1 MDRYYSGMVVRT
13 SYGTGP
19 YEITGVTGNCTCP
32 SFLDSLEYSSRGETP
47 PPSKPHFHLTC
58 RCLGDKRSE
67 YYLNGYDENGNSAY
81 SDNDRIIVCA
91 EETLFLTMC
100 CNL

>member
-1 MDRYYSGMVVRT
+1 MSRYHNGMVVRT

-19 YEITGVTGNCTCP
+19 YEIIGVMGNCTCP
-32 SFLDSLEYSSRGETP
+32 SFLDSLEYGSRREAP

-58 RCLGDKRSE
+58 RGLGAKK
-67 YYLNGYDENGNSAY
+67 YYLNGYDENGNNVW
-81 SDNDRIIVCA
+81 SDNDRIIVCT

-100 CNL
+100 CGL